1 MGTGGAGGQSGVF
14 RFRRD
19 GGDKPYMFKVN
30 NEVIIGSFG
39 DKGHNDNQNRN
50 LAAHG
55 DNLQCNGGTGP
66 FAKWQVHLEGD
77 GKVRIQ
83 SKKTNKY
90 LRIQKDGSVDVAGG
104 TGPWTLFKADLS
116 MGVVNGAMKVRL
128 QSVQTGKYL
137 HVGVEQKEFT
147 KHYMF
152 AKDNTVILKHV
163 GGQNL
168 RVDPK
173 NTEMAHHEGGL
184 GEFALWTAEPE
195 SNGSE
200 CRFKSQKTGK
210 YLRIGP
216 QGNLNVGGGKGPW
229 TLFKVHKQGGGKVK
243 LEGKKSGKYPAFRD
257 GIMKTG
263 TGGEF
268 TVFEVFRKN

>member
-1 MGTGGAGGQSGVF
+1 
-14 RFRRD
+14 
-19 GGDKPYMFKVN
+19 
-30 NEVIIGSFG
+30 
-39 DKGHNDNQNRN
+39 
-50 LAAHG
+50 
-55 DNLQCNGGTGP
+55 
-66 FAKWQVHLEGD
+66 
-77 GKVRIQ
+77 VRIQ
-83 SKKTNKY
+83 SKKTGKY

-116 MGVVNGAMKVRL
+116 KGVHMDAMQVRL
-128 QSVQTGKYL
+128 QSDKTGKYL
-137 HVGVEQKEFT
+137 HVGKKEFT
-147 KHYMF
+147 NHYMF

-163 GGQNL
+163 GGKNL

-173 NTEMAHHEGGL
+173 NLEMAHHDGEL
-184 GEFALWTAEPE
+184 GPFAMWTAEPE
-195 SNGSE
+195 SGGSE

-229 TLFKVHKQGGGKVK
+229 TLFTVHKQGGGKVK

-263 TGGEF
+263 TGGPY